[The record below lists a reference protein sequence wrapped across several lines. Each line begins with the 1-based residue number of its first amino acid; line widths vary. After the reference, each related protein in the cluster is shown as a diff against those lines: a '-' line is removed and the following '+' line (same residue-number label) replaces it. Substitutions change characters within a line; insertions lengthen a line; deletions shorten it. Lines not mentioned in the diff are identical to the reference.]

1 MPYMPFMMYNL
12 EYLIYILPGLILAMY
27 AQSKISSNYAKY
39 SRVNSGTGKT
49 GREVAR
55 EILDRNGLYT
65 VQIERISGN
74 LTDHYDPRSKVLRL
88 SQGVYDSTSVAALG
102 IAAHEV
108 GHAVQDAENYGFL
121 KLRNVLVPAANFGSQ
136 FAFILV
142 ALGIFFQNFLV
153 ELGVALFAI
162 AVLFQLITLP
172 VEYDASN
179 RAKEELQTIIYSE
192 EGTVGVR
199 KVLSAAALTYVASLL
214 TALGTLLRL
223 LSIAG
228 NSRGRD

>member
-1 MPYMPFMMYNL
+1 MPFMMYNL

-65 VQIERISGN
+65 VQIERIGGN

>member
-1 MPYMPFMMYNL
+1 MPFMMYNL

>member
-1 MPYMPFMMYNL
+1 M

>member
-65 VQIERISGN
+65 VQIERIGGN